1 MSDTCQLSKPAARL
15 SFIIL
20 LALVVLLVACNGTA
34 ADGTRS
40 VSISN
45 VQVTIAA
52 PGMEPFVFQTSE
64 PGTITIH
71 GLLIVLNPMSIIPAH
86 DDAIYLVPLPTD
98 QPVSGIPQFE
108 IGTVPQ
114 AEVDERTGEFSF
126 TNIQPG
132 QYAVVVIT
140 AGGAQIPVR
149 YREDASYAIFTLE
162 ASQADTTVELDQL
175 TLP

>member
-1 MSDTCQLSKPAARL
+1 MSYTCLFSKPAARL
-15 SFIIL
+15 AFIAL
-20 LALVVLLVACNGTA
+20 LALIVLLAACNGGA

-40 VSISN
+40 VSISE

-64 PGTITIH
+64 PGTITVH
-71 GLLIVLNPMSIIPAH
+71 GLLLVLSPMSIIPAH
-86 DDAIYLVPLPTD
+86 DDAIYLVPLPAD
-98 QPVSGIPQFE
+98 QPVTGIPPFE
-108 IGTVPQ
+108 TGTVPQ
-114 AEVDERTGEFSF
+114 AEVDERTGEFTF

-140 AGGAQIPVR
+140 AGGAQIPAR
-149 YREDASYAIFTLE
+149 YRENASYAIFTLD
-162 ASQADTTVELDQL
+162 ASQADTTFELNQL